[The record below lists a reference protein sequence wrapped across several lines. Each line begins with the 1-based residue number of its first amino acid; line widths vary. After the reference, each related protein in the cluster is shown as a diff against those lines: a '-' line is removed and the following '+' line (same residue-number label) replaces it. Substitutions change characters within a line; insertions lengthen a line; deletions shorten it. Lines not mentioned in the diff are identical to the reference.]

1 MNSLHLRGKLLGDP
15 GGEESSWM
23 ETWTFLYHSRYPSP
37 NSPCEHGQEELG
49 MNILHQCEGPPG
61 PSLHAQELGWLGF
74 SRPPLAFPLLP
85 IPAIDLPCFSLSPTP
100 PLSPV
105 YFSSPLL
112 HPIHLSL
119 FPSHLPHPERLVRR
133 RKSKPSFS
141 QLYLPNKAWS
151 QVLFNKR
158 KMN

>member
-1 MNSLHLRGKLLGDP
+1 
-15 GGEESSWM
+15 M

-85 IPAIDLPCFSLSPTP
+85 IPAIDLPCFSLS
-100 PLSPV
+100 
-105 YFSSPLL
+105 
-112 HPIHLSL
+112 
-119 FPSHLPHPERLVRR
+119 LPHP
-133 RKSKPSFS
+133 
-141 QLYLPNKAWS
+141 LYL
-151 QVLFNKR
+151 LFIFLHRFCILFICLSFHLISPILKGLSGEER
-158 KMN
+158 ASPASPSSICQIRPGVRFYLTKGK